1 VSRLLQVALVS
12 SVLAIVCIALV
23 DEPLARW
30 LATRETYPGFWNGTI
45 ALLEYPLGIEP
56 YKWTGVWV
64 LALGSVATL
73 AVGRLRPC
81 ALPWI
86 LVTLVHL
93 LGRNLTMWMKFGFGR
108 LRPTQWLARG
118 AEDSTW
124 WHDNAS
130 SFPSGHV
137 TLFASVVIPI
147 VAVYPRAWPLLVFA
161 VFPMLARVAVNAHF
175 VSDVL
180 AGLALI
186 ALITWLVAA
195 ALRRAL
201 SSQTPPVSRR

>member
-1 VSRLLQVALVS
+1 VSRLLQVAFVA
-12 SVLAIVCIALV
+12 SVLAIVCIVAV

-30 LATRETYPGFWNGTI
+30 LATRETYPGFWNRTI
-45 ALLEYPLGIEP
+45 EALEYPLGIEP

-64 LALGSVATL
+64 LVVGSIATL
-73 AVGRLRPC
+73 SIGRLRPY
-81 ALPWI
+81 ALPWL

-93 LGRNLTMWMKFGFGR
+93 MGRNLTMWLKLGFGR
-108 LRPTQWLARG
+108 LRPAQWLARG

-124 WHDNAS
+124 WHDHAY

-137 TLFASVVIPI
+137 TLFASIVIPI
-147 VAVYPRAWPLLVFA
+147 VAVYPRAWPLLVFG

-186 ALITWLVAA
+186 ALITWLAA
-195 ALRRAL
+195 AVLRRAL
-201 SSQTPPVSRR
+201 SSRTPPPSPR